1 MSTLLKHKDCRRNFR
16 MECIKN
22 CQKCGLCCNQKPMLD
37 CMDCM
42 KECQVFWVGLSAK
55 MAMSEYEIPLSPE
68 TNTGKVIQSIEET
81 LEEVNTYRTNLVKCV
96 PLNEQRK
103 LRYPSKKEMDCCFE
117 NLQKEISM
125 LSPKIVFLL
134 GEKVTSSVEKHLGIK
149 FEEWDEFNYQSRE
162 HKGTY
167 YVPVHHP
174 SYIYVYKRK
183 MIEQYAQGIRKVVM
197 SLL

>member
-1 MSTLLKHKDCRRNFR
+1 

-22 CQKCGLCCNQKPMLD
+22 CQKCGLCCNQKPML
-37 CMDCM
+37 DCM

-68 TNTGKVIQSIEET
+68 TNTGKVIQSIEDT
-81 LEEVNTYRTNLVKCV
+81 LEEVTTYRTNLVKCV

-117 NLQKEISM
+117 NLQKEISI

-162 HKGTY
+162 HQGTY

-183 MIEQYAQGIRKVVM
+183 MIKQYAQSIRKMVM